1 MKYEELKN
9 LINEHG
15 AKHYDVETIEKA
27 YRLAE
32 KMHEGQY
39 RKTGEAYVE
48 HPVAVAGIV
57 TELGL
62 DTTSIVAAL
71 LHDVVEDTDIT
82 LEEIE
87 KCRHICG
94 NADGISM
101 IAMLTMR
108 PKMN

>member
-27 YRLAE
+27 YKLAE

-71 LHDVVEDTDIT
+71 YKLDGRCKPVSWLEKYVKT
-82 LEEIE
+82 LLVFSGALILSAY
-87 KCRHICG
+87 CCQ
-94 NADGISM
+94 
-101 IAMLTMR
+101 
-108 PKMN
+108 